1 MLYIRPP
8 NNSVVGTL
16 STTPDTLSVGSRNN
30 MKWNQISVVLVAGI
44 LACGTV
50 RAGATDTNVIITIE
64 STQSRLQ
71 PQTGVTY
78 RIAANWIYKTD
89 DPGPAEI
96 QNSSAWH
103 LANEFVF
110 RTSLRDL
117 FALPA
122 SSSGKRK
129 EDDLYSVT
137 FARKAGGKELMLL
150 VDQKRE
156 TIQMKED
163 N

>member
-1 MLYIRPP
+1 
-8 NNSVVGTL
+8 
-16 STTPDTLSVGSRNN
+16 
-30 MKWNQISVVLVAGI
+30 MKQNQISTVLVIGI

-50 RAGATDTNVIITIE
+50 MAGTTNTNGVVTVE
-64 STQSRLQ
+64 SAQTNLQ

-89 DPGPAEI
+89 DPGPTEI
-96 QNSSAWH
+96 QNSSAWR

-110 RTSLRDL
+110 RTSLREL
-117 FALPA
+117 LALPA
-122 SSSGKRK
+122 SSSEKRK

-137 FARKAGGKELMLL
+137 FARKSGGKQLILL
-150 VDQKRE
+150 VDPKYE
-156 TIQMKED
+156 TVQIKKG